1 MPKFNLIVCTN
12 KQGIIGS
19 NNDLYLKSKDDMK
32 HFQDITIGSYNPDKE
47 KSKKNVVIMGYNTWK
62 SIPQKYKPLKD
73 RINIVISNRDTDE
86 YFGDAIVHKDLS
98 TALMMLNRLERNEI
112 FVIGGEK
119 IYNDCFG
126 QFNDSINHVYQTY
139 VEEVCDEYDEYHTY
153 KYFNFDNSDYIK
165 TSSKKLRDIDI
176 EVCRGGEFVK
186 KTVDINFIRYTN
198 KNHTDEYNY
207 LNGLKDVFKN
217 GNKIKG
223 RNGSVLSM
231 FGQRMEYDLERFPLL
246 TTKKMG
252 YKTILKELLWFL
264 RGSTSNE
271 ELVQENVH
279 IWTQNSTKEFL
290 ESRGLDYAEG
300 DLGPVYGFQWR
311 HFGAQYESS
320 DKDYNSLGKDQIE
333 YVLNLIKNEPTS
345 RRIILSAWNPA
356 DLDKM
361 ALPPCHVMSQ
371 YYVNECEGTLSC
383 QLYQRSGDMFLG
395 VPFNIASYAFLTYI
409 LAHLTGYKPGKLIH
423 IIGDAHIYEEHIE
436 VVNKQLQREPKLFP
450 KLTISED
457 LKDIDDIKL
466 EHFTLEEYESHEALK
481 APMIA

>member
-1 MPKFNLIVCTN
+1 MKFNLIACVN

-32 HFQDITIGSYNPDKE
+32 HFTTTTTIND
-47 KSKKNVVIMGYNTWK
+47 KKNIVIMGYQTWL
-62 SIPQKYKPLKD
+62 SIPAKYRPLKD
-73 RINIVISNRDTDE
+73 RINIVLSKNHTIEEDQVRVCSSLYDALHSYRRVD
-86 YFGDAIVHKDLS
+86 FG
-98 TALMMLNRLERNEI
+98 EI
-112 FVIGGEK
+112 FVIGGES
-119 IYNDCFG
+119 IYKECLSTYKD
-126 QFNDSINHVYQTY
+126 QIEHVYLTHA
-139 VEEVCDEYDEYHTY
+139 EESCDDYDEYHHY
-153 KYFNFDNSDYIK
+153 KYFNFDESNFQKTGLRVHQNAQVEVYRHKEYIPK
-165 TSSKKLRDIDI
+165 TLNL
-176 EVCRGGEFVK
+176 
-186 KTVDINFIRYTN
+186 NFIRYTN
-198 KNHTDEYNY
+198 KDHIHEYNY
-207 LNGLKDVFKN
+207 LNALKEVFEK
-217 GNKIKG
+217 GQKVQG
-223 RNGSVLSM
+223 RNGTVFSM
-231 FGQRMEYDLERFPLL
+231 FGQRMEFDLDRFPLL
-246 TTKKMG
+246 TTKQMG

-271 ELVQENVH
+271 ELVRDNVH

-320 DKDYNSLGKDQIE
+320 ETDYNDLGKDQIE
-333 YVLNLIKNEPTS
+333 YVMNLIKNDPTS

-361 ALPPCHVMSQ
+361 ALPPCHVLSQ
-371 YYVNECEGTLSC
+371 FYVDQKEGTLSC

-423 IIGDAHIYEEHIE
+423 ILGDAHIYEEHIE
-436 VVNKQLQREPKLFP
+436 AVNKQLLREPKLFP
-450 KLTISED
+450 KLTVSDD
-457 LKDIDDIKL
+457 LTDINDIKL

>member
-1 MPKFNLIVCTN
+1 MVKFNIIVCTN

-19 NNDLYLKSKDDMK
+19 NNELYIKCKEDMIY
-32 HFQDITIGSYNPDKE
+32 FQDITIGSYNSQNIN
-47 KSKKNVVIMGYNTWK
+47 SKKNVVIMGYNTWK

-73 RINIVISNRDTDE
+73 RINIVISSRDTDE
-86 YFGDAIVHKDLS
+86 YYGDAIVHKDLRS
-98 TALMMLNRLERNEI
+98 ALMMFNRLERNEI

-126 QFNDSINHVYQTY
+126 QFKDSINHVYKTY
-139 VEEVCDEYDEYHTY
+139 VEEVCDEYHIY
-153 KYFNFDNSDYIK
+153 KYFNFDDSDYIK
-165 TSSKKLRDIDI
+165 TSSEKLRDVNI
-176 EVCRGGEFVK
+176 EVYRNKGFIK

-198 KNHTDEYNY
+198 KNNIDEYNY
-207 LNGLKDVFKN
+207 LNVLKEVFQE
-217 GNKIKG
+217 GTKIEG

-231 FGQRMEYDLERFPLL
+231 FGQRMIYDLDRFPLL

-264 RGSTSNE
+264 KGSTDNR
-271 ELVQENVH
+271 ELIKENVH

-290 ESRGLDYAEG
+290 ESRGLTYEEG

-311 HFGAQYESS
+311 HFGA
-320 DKDYNSLGKDQIE
+320 DYNTSDTDYRGCGKDQID
-333 YVLNLIKNEPTS
+333 YILNLIKNEPTS
-345 RRIILSAWNPA
+345 RRIILSAWNPS

-361 ALPPCHVMSQ
+361 ALPPCHVLSQ
-371 YYVNECEGTLSC
+371 YYVNEKEGTLSC

-409 LAHLTGYKPGKLIH
+409 FAHLTGYKPGKLIH

-436 VVNKQLQREPKLFP
+436 VVNKQLHREPKLFP
-450 KLTISED
+450 KLTISDD
-457 LKDIDDIKL
+457 LKDIDNIKL
-466 EHFTLEEYESHEALK
+466 EHFTLDEYESYEALK